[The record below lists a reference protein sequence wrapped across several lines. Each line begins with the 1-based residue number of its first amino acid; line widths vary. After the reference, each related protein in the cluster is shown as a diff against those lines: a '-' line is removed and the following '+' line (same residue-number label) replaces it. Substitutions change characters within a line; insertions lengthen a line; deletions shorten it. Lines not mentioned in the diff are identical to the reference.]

1 MDLISLLAIAATIT
15 ILLVYITYFHQMT
28 KGQSTPNPATWTIW
42 LAMMLLNAITYALIV
57 QDFSKALFPTV
68 TSILVGLM
76 FTYSIIK
83 GKFGPFKKLEVVIL
97 ILALLIGIGWQIT
110 GNAILANLLL
120 QVILFISFIPTA
132 VGLLKR
138 TLKEKPLPWILS
150 IIAYQFQLA
159 TVLINFDGNYAAL
172 AYPIVNGV
180 LGNGSVTAIIII
192 MNKKKNLHKPTLHPS

>member
-110 GNAILANLLL
+110 GNAIPAM
-120 QVILFISFIPTA
+120 QYWQIYYY
-132 VGLLKR
+132 R
-138 TLKEKPLPWILS
+138 
-150 IIAYQFQLA
+150 
-159 TVLINFDGNYAAL
+159 
-172 AYPIVNGV
+172 
-180 LGNGSVTAIIII
+180 
-192 MNKKKNLHKPTLHPS
+192 